1 MEGRYQ
7 IAGNNLTSFSEE
19 QFVDCSSAFG
29 NEACNGG
36 LMDDAFKYAEAN
48 MIETEAAYPYKGMLH
63 GDCKATSEGVT
74 EVKSFSDVTAS
85 DPDALMAAVAEGP
98 VAVAIDAS
106 GVGF

>member
-1 MEGRYQ
+1 
-7 IAGNNLTSFSEE
+7 
-19 QFVDCSSAFG
+19 
-29 NEACNGG
+29 
-36 LMDDAFKYAEAN
+36 MDDAFKYAEAN